1 MKNVLNWT
9 RLIGGVAFLA
19 FGIAGFAT
27 PIGHL
32 DTNGCAGNGVV
43 VTATTIDWDPAG
55 TGLGCITTGSTT
67 NVTYAGGTLL
77 PSTVGSIKDLPAG
90 PVPVVDFM
98 TFVGAPNLHFN
109 LNGLAAGPTNTNC
122 AGLNNFEVCAAFAGS
137 PFALQL
143 SGSQT
148 IVSLGV
154 FGNVTDGVSP
164 SSTWLG
170 SFSVTL
176 SSLTPA
182 QIQTIIAGGGS
193 VSSTHAGNFTLRSTE
208 IPEPG
213 SLSLLGVGLL
223 LCLPMFRRS

>member
-1 MKNVLNWT
+1 MKNVMNWT

-27 PIGHL
+27 PIGKL

-77 PSTVGSIKDLPAG
+77 PSAVGSIKDLPAG
-90 PVPVVDFM
+90 PVPVLDFM
-98 TFVGAPNLHFN
+98 TFAGAPGLHFD
-109 LNGLAAGPTNTNC
+109 LSGLSPGPGNINC
-122 AGLNNFEVCAAFAGS
+122 AGLSNFGVCAAFVGS

-143 SGSQT
+143 SNGQT

-154 FGNVTDGVSP
+154 FGTASDGVGP

-176 SSLTPA
+176 SNLTPA

-193 VSSTHAGNFTLRSTE
+193 VSSTHAGNFTLNSTA
-208 IPEPG
+208 IPEPD
-213 SLSLLGVGLL
+213 SLTLLGLGLL
-223 LCLPMFRRS
+223 LCLPKFRRS

>member
-1 MKNVLNWT
+1 MKDFMNWT

-77 PSTVGSIKDLPAG
+77 PSAVGSIKDLPAG
-90 PVPVVDFM
+90 PLPVLDFI
-98 TFVGAPNLHFN
+98 TFAGAPNLHFD
-109 LNGLAAGPTNTNC
+109 LTGLIAGPTNTNC

-143 SGSQT
+143 SSGQT

-154 FGNVTDGVSP
+154 FGKVSDGVAP

-182 QIQTIIAGGGS
+182 QIQAIIAGGGS
-193 VSSTHAGNFTLRSTE
+193 VSSTHAGNFTLTA
-208 IPEPG
+208 IPEPD
-213 SLSLLGVGLL
+213 SLTLLGLGLL
-223 LCLPMFRRS
+223 LCLPKFRRS

>member
-1 MKNVLNWT
+1 M
-9 RLIGGVAFLA
+9 AFS
-19 FGIAGFAT
+19 IAGFAT

-55 TGLGCITTGSTT
+55 TGLGCITTGATT
-67 NVTYAGGTLL
+67 NVTHAGGTLL

-90 PVPVVDFM
+90 PVPVLNFM
-98 TFVGAPNLHFN
+98 TFVGAPSLHFD
-109 LNGLAAGPTNTNC
+109 LSGLSPGPANTNC

-143 SGSQT
+143 SGGQT

-154 FGNVTDGVSP
+154 FGNVSDGVGP

-176 SSLTPA
+176 SNLTPA

-193 VSSTHAGNFTLRSTE
+193 VSSTHAGNFTLSSVAV
-208 IPEPG
+208 PELD
-213 SLSLLGVGLL
+213 SIVLLGMGLL
-223 LCLPMFRRS
+223 LCLPRLGRS